1 MTVIK
6 STVTTE
12 LVMSDNIM
20 MDFKTVMVIL
30 RSILVQR
37 KRDNGT

>member
-1 MTVIK
+1 MTGIK